1 MNNVNGEPRYEG
13 PLYPVSG
20 GGEWGGAAAENIQ
33 LFESF
38 NVFY

>member
-20 GGEWGGAAAENIQ
+20 GGEWGAAAENIQ

>member
-1 MNNVNGEPRYEG
+1 MRDRYIQSRVG
-13 PLYPVSG
+13 VS
-20 GGEWGGAAAENIQ
+20 GGAAAENIQ